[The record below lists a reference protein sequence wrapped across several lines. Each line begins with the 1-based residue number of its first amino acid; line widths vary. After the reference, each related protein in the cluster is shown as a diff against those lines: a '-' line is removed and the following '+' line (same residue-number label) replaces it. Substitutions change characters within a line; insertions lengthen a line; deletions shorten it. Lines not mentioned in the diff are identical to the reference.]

1 MKLFGGGSSP
11 APAPAPA
18 NTGTTTTFTRE
29 APEIEARKLALYDEA
44 LELSKQPVEIPAY
57 EVVEC

>member
-1 MKLFGGGSSP
+1 MSFLFGGGSP

-18 NTGTTTTFTRE
+18 TSGTTTTFTRE

-44 LELSKQPVEIPAY
+44 LNLAKQPI
-57 EVVEC
+57 